1 MNTTL
6 QSVLRIFR
14 IPALVRKVL
23 SIIVALVI
31 GIMPQLFFTD
41 VQHANKYMLSGDS
54 TFSSVAGA
62 KWTAGFSSGVLTP
75 EDITSGTYYIA
86 GYNSNNPAK
95 GVIDDIYARALY
107 LDDNTGRG
115 AVILCAVDCI
125 GLSRTDI
132 NAIRKIVIDSKDIPN
147 LKSINIAATHSHASI
162 DTQGLWGKDFYL
174 SGRNKDFMQN
184 LRQKTA
190 DTIIKA
196 YNSRK
201 NGVLKIGSAETVGM
215 QEDVRT
221 PVDYDKTL
229 TRIRFVPN
237 DGSTQTIM
245 INYACHAELMGKNV
259 TEVSADFPAYLGRE
273 LALQT
278 GGAQQTDGTVAGGAN
293 FLFFNGAIGGMISSK
308 NIMDVYD
315 NPDFDCESF
324 TKQYGKEL
332 GDIAMSITNET
343 SISPIINVK
352 TVPIVIPVDN
362 VMLILARFMGVLNNG
377 ITKEGQNGKAAIYSE
392 VSYIELGNEQVGMF
406 LIPGELYPELETGNF
421 LSAAQAGLGIEANYK
436 VLSEMSGCAYQF
448 VVGLANDELGYI
460 IPDNDYVLHEWL
472 PYINIANDSFGRE
485 HYEEVNSTGP
495 NTARIIL
502 NAMDEL
508 ISSAK

>member
-1 MNTTL
+1 MNTIL
-6 QSVLRIFR
+6 LSLLRFFKIPKLVNKIISV
-14 IPALVRKVL
+14 
-23 SIIVALVI
+23 IVAIVI
-31 GIMPQLFFTD
+31 GVMPSFFFTD
-41 VQHANKYMLSGDS
+41 AQNANRYMLTGDEQ
-54 TFSSVAGA
+54 FSYIAGE
-62 KWTAGFSSGVLTP
+62 KWTAGFSSTILTP
-75 EDITSGTYYIA
+75 ADLTNGSYYIA
-86 GYNSNNPAK
+86 GYFSNNPAQ
-95 GVIDDIYARALY
+95 GVLDDMYARALY
-107 LDDNTGRG
+107 LDDSTGRG
-115 AVILCAVDCI
+115 GVVLCAIDCI

-147 LKSINIAATHSHASI
+147 LKSINIAATHSHAAI

-201 NGVLKIGSAETVGM
+201 NGVLKIGSAETVAM

-245 INYACHAELMGKNV
+245 INYACHAELLGKHV
-259 TEVSADFPAYLGRE
+259 TKISADFPAYLGRE
-273 LALQT
+273 ISLQT
-278 GGAQQTDGTVAGGAN
+278 GGVQQTDGTVAGGAN

-308 NIMDVYD
+308 NIMDVYN
-315 NPDFDCESF
+315 NPDFDCEGF

-332 GDIAMSITNET
+332 GNIAMNITNET
-343 SISPIINVK
+343 AISPIINVK
-352 TVPIVIPVDN
+352 TTPILVPVDN
-362 VMLILARFMGVLNNG
+362 VMLIIARFLGVLNNN
-377 ITKEGQNGKAAIYSE
+377 ITRVGQNGKAAIYTE
-392 VSYIELGNEQVGMF
+392 VSYLELGNEQVGMF

-421 LSAAQAGLGIEANYK
+421 LPAAQAGLGIDADYK
-436 VLSEMSGCAYQF
+436 VLSKMSDCDHQF
-448 VVGLANDELGYI
+448 VMGLANDELGYI

-472 PYINIANDSFGRE
+472 PYINIETDSFDRE
-485 HYEEVNSTGP
+485 HYEEVNSAGP

-502 NAMDEL
+502 DAMDKL
-508 ISSAK
+508 ISSVK